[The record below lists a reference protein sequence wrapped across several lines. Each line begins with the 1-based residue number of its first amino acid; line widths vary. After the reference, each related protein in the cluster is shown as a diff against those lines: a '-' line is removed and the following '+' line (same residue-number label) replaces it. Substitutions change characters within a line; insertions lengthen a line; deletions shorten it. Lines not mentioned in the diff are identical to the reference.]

1 MHYYMLTISEETESE
16 FKSELQVWEN
26 REGKLWIQIG
36 DEPMEPHGV
45 HGMTLTKDDAVALIK
60 ELTRLV
66 GYVPT
71 QQIKTEQPKINQAST
86 EGKSRFIN
94 QPPTSDQ
101 PAQQLTI
108 DGSPTPP
115 SKVNWAGK

>member
-1 MHYYMLTISEETESE
+1 MNIIEENDSEY
-16 FKSELQVWEN
+16 KSELKLWEN
-26 REGKLWIQIG
+26 TDNNIWLEVGYF
-36 DEPMEPHGV
+36 DAEDPYSTHGIA
-45 HGMTLTKDDAVALIK
+45 LTQSDAVALIK

-71 QQIKTEQPKINQAST
+71 SQIKHEQPKINQAST

-108 DGSPTPP
+108 DGSPALP
-115 SKVNWAGK
+115 SRVNWGK